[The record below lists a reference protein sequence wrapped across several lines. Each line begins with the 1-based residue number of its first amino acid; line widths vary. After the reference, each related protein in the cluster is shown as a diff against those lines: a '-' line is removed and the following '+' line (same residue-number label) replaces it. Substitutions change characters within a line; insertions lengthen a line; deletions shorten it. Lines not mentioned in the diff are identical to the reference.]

1 MKLPDIRVTG
11 QLQQVASGSG
21 PRKGAQHASQTVLI
35 RKIQTLRG
43 DAPCFASSKSHDC
56 AEICQWRRSCRKL
69 KAVWLR

>member
-11 QLQQVASGSG
+11 ELQQLASGSG
-21 PRKGAQHASQTVLI
+21 PRKGAQHVSQTLLI
-35 RKIQTLRG
+35 RKTQTLRG
-43 DAPCFASSKSHDC
+43 DAPCFATDKSVEC

>member
-11 QLQQVASGSG
+11 QLQQPASDSG
-21 PRKGAQHASQTVLI
+21 PGDGAPHVSQTVLI

-43 DAPCFASSKSHDC
+43 DEPCFATSKNHDC

>member
-11 QLQQVASGSG
+11 QWQQLASGSG
-21 PRKGAQHASQTVLI
+21 PRKGAQHVSPTVLI

-43 DAPCFASSKSHDC
+43 DEQCFATGKRYDFT
-56 AEICQWRRSCRKL
+56 EICQWRRSCRKL